1 MTAMRSLVIV
11 SVIAISL
18 FACRSTV
25 PTTRSGV
32 EFMTDASAYAP
43 GDSVRLQLVNH
54 EDQEIGYNLCFSDL
68 AREDE
73 AGWVVVPDTMTVC
86 TTELRLLAP
95 GDTATYVKT
104 LMLGVEPGT
113 YRYQTGIEFQ
123 GDGQRE
129 EVGTNSFRIEE

>member
-1 MTAMRSLVIV
+1 MRSLVIV

-86 TTELRLLAP
+86 TAELRLLAP
-95 GDTATYVKT
+95 GDRLTIPLDAPAEGEYELIGFFTRAQDY
-104 LMLGVEPGT
+104 
-113 YRYQTGIEFQ
+113 GIIRIHVN
-123 GDGQRE
+123 GE
-129 EVGTNSFRIEE
+129 EV